1 MEGSQWQISKFQS
14 HGASNPMHFYHTS
27 IRQIFVPTKNN
38 RCAKITHFNP
48 ALDTFFIAM
57 IKHQDKG
64 KL

>member
-1 MEGSQWQISKFQS
+1 
-14 HGASNPMHFYHTS
+14 MHFYHTS